1 MRKSP
6 DITGQQFG
14 RLTAVQKVNATGRA
28 RWLCKCSCGRTTVV
42 DLCALQSGATK
53 SCGCLQK
60 ERASAV
66 GLGNTKYVGKDEQRI
81 ADVYE
86 GMKKRCYN
94 PHNHNYKNYGARG
107 ISICDEWLHDK
118 PSFVQWSLKNG
129 YKQGLS
135 IDRIDNDGP
144 YSPDNCRWA
153 SLEQQH
159 NNRRDN
165 RLVTVDGETHSI
177 AEWSRKLRLDQ
188 SALYRLS
195 DARIVYAIK
204 KGMLNHGTHQSN

>member
-6 DITGQQFG
+6 DITGCQFG
-14 RLTAVQKVNATGRA
+14 RLTALRKVNTTGRA
-28 RWLCKCSCGRTTVV
+28 KWLCQCSCGQTTTV

-53 SCGCLQK
+53 SCGCLQR

-66 GLGNTKYVGKDEQRI
+66 GLRNTRYVGPDEQRI
-81 ADVYE
+81 ADVFE

-94 PHNHNYKNYGARG
+94 PHNHNYRNYGARG
-107 ISICDEWLHDK
+107 IRICDEWLHDK
-118 PSFVQWSLKNG
+118 PAFVKWSLENG
-129 YKQGLS
+129 YHQGLS

-144 YSPDNCRWA
+144 YSPENCRWA

-165 RLVTVDGETHSI
+165 RLITVEGETLSI
-177 AEWSRKLRLDQ
+177 AEWSRKLQLDQ
-188 SALYRLS
+188 FALYRLS
-195 DARIVYAIK
+195 EEKITEIIK
-204 KGMLNHGTHQSN
+204 KGMLNHATNQSS

>member
-6 DITGQQFG
+6 DITGRQFG
-14 RLTAVQKVNATGRA
+14 RLTAVRKVNTAGRA
-28 RWLCKCSCGRTTVV
+28 RWLCQCSCGNTTTV
-42 DLCALQSGATK
+42 DLCALQSGATQ

-60 ERASAV
+60 ERASLV
-66 GLGNTKYVGKDEQRI
+66 GLRNTKFSGSDEQRI

-107 ISICDEWLHDK
+107 ITICEEWLKDK
-118 PSFVQWSLKNG
+118 LAFVKWALENG
-129 YKQGLS
+129 YHQGLS

-144 YSPDNCRWA
+144 YAPSNCRWA
-153 SLEQQH
+153 SLGQQH

-165 RLVTVDGETHSI
+165 RLVTVAGETHSI
-177 AEWSRKLRLDQ
+177 AEWSRILNLDQ
-188 SALYRLS
+188 SALYRHS
-195 DARIVYAIK
+195 DAEVTNIIERGV
-204 KGMLNHGTHQSN
+204 LNHGT